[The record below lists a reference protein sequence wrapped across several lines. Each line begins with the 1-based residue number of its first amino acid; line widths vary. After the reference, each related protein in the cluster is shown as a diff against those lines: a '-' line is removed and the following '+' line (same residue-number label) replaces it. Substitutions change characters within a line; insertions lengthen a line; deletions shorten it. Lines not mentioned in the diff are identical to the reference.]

1 MEASHLNDPKPL
13 DTLLLRLSV
22 AVAMELPAHL
32 ATTYPTHIPV
42 LLGRDLWFPL
52 FPHLYDPSKNG
63 RVV

>member
-32 ATTYPTHIPV
+32 ATTYRLFVTLILVANRISEPRHHIEGTIP
-42 LLGRDLWFPL
+42 R
-52 FPHLYDPSKNG
+52 
-63 RVV
+63 